1 MAALCVELRYG
12 HTAGS
17 VGGAA
22 DGRPR
27 LPHMGAAG
35 DRAGMDREKSN
46 WRMISKPLA
55 LIRGNPDQYI
65 KEYRACYEGHRQ

>member
-1 MAALCVELRYG
+1 
-12 HTAGS
+12 
-17 VGGAA
+17 
-22 DGRPR
+22 
-27 LPHMGAAG
+27 MGAAG

-55 LIRGNPDQYI
+55 LIRSNPDQYI